1 MKPSEQDWESFQI
14 SVCPLVLTHHTEK
27 GDGRES
33 AVFYS
38 LRLQFHC
45 RKPPASKSR
54 HSLYFRNPFK
64 PNKAAYLLP
73 RLSESINKIKAT
85 RFGWVSENNSSF
97 NQGGGPSPLPD
108 TLSIQGRIWKAPTV
122 RHRLWKDSYPHEW
135 RIWFWEIQRK
145 EKWRDGGKG
154 TPTGLCLSEPWAAIV
169 FIYKISRADGGR
181 ATERQRRRL

>member
-85 RFGWVSENNSSF
+85 RFGWVTENNSSF
-97 NQGGGPSPLPD
+97 NQGGGLSPLPD
-108 TLSIQGRIWKAPTV
+108 TLSIQGRIWRHPQSGTGSGKIVIHMSGGFDSERFRGKKNGETV
-122 RHRLWKDSYPHEW
+122 EKVP
-135 RIWFWEIQRK
+135 QRVSVCQNP
-145 EKWRDGGKG
+145 EL
-154 TPTGLCLSEPWAAIV
+154 P
-169 FIYKISRADGGR
+169 
-181 ATERQRRRL
+181 